1 MRLSLFYNPFVII
14 DRLAIAINKRKRKNK
29 LKGTAAAKLDLGYL
43 DSLELLEII
52 KNENKEIKTIFDV
65 GANIGTW
72 TILAKSFFPEAAVYA
87 FEPLNKHVKKFNELT
102 TALKGI
108 SMQQYCLGNENIS
121 TTINVSSFSDS
132 SSILDATPLEYELFG
147 IKKESEEEV
156 EIKRI
161 DLLIDKNIL
170 PIPDIVK
177 LDIQGFELEA
187 LKGMDRYLN
196 DVSYLIIEVSFKE
209 YYFGQPLFLDI
220 ANYLSNYKFNIHAFG
235 QSTPVGK
242 ELWQIDVLF
251 KRNQ

>member
-1 MRLSLFYNPFVII
+1 M
-14 DRLAIAINKRKRKNK
+14 AIAINRRRRKNK
-29 LKGTAAAKLDLGYL
+29 LKGTPAGKLDLGYL

-52 KNENKEIKTIFDV
+52 KNENKDIKTIFDV

-87 FEPLNKHVKKFNELT
+87 FEPLDKHIQKFHELT
-102 TALKGI
+102 KSLKSI
-108 SMQQYCLGNENIS
+108 SIQKYCLGNEDTS

-132 SSILDATPLEYELFG
+132 SSLLDATPLEYQLFG
-147 IKKESEEEV
+147 IKKETEEEV
-156 EIKRI
+156 QVKRI

-170 PIPDIVK
+170 PIPDLIK

-187 LKGMDRYLN
+187 LKGMGGYLN
-196 DVSYLIIEVSFKE
+196 DVNYLIIEVSFKE

-220 ANYLSNYKFNIHAFG
+220 ANYLATYKFNIHAFS
-235 QSTPVGK
+235 QSTPVGR

-251 KRNQ
+251 KRN